1 MKSHQTKRLL
11 FEGISLLALLS
22 GCSSQ
27 ASYSANL
34 SLSQGEAVELTICGP
49 SQTNKAL
56 EDAIVGFNKIYPLC
70 AIHYET
76 VMNYQTNLKT
86 RLAKNAQ
93 VDLFVAPKIKDYLDL
108 SYCEDFRS
116 APGLDLSNTLEG
128 LISNSALTTGDIN
141 HLYYLP
147 FGGEIRGLFV
157 NKTLLSH
164 LNLTLPTT
172 YSEFMSTCAKIIGDD
187 PQGAP
192 SFVPL
197 QSNPSNF
204 AQLLFYPA
212 IANLLANGSDAAAN
226 TAKVAACA
234 EGVEEIFKPTL
245 MRLYEI
251 MSHYYYNYDYC
262 ESALSNFK
270 SDEETDRAYS
280 FLNIRKNATT
290 GAYEKFDD
298 LGNVPFMPWTL
309 SSSRLLEKVKED
321 YGSQIDFQFIL
332 APTTEEGGIA
342 YLSPS
347 NWIGMNKQSLH
358 APWALEFLNYLFS
371 KEGNAIFAKTA
382 NLIPN
387 SKDALNDVQTM
398 FGIPSSRVCHV
409 GQAAFSYPFY
419 DIINTSLTA
428 ISKGNKAKYMVK
440 NADGSY
446 SLHPFEDYY
455 ASLSEAFLKQRNA
468 LSA

>member
-11 FEGISLLALLS
+11 IEGISLLALLS

-56 EDAIVGFNKIYPLC
+56 QDAIVGFNKIYPLC

-116 APGLDLSNTLEG
+116 ASSLDLSNTLEG

-164 LNLTLPTT
+164 MNVSIPST
-172 YSEFMSTCAKIIGDD
+172 YSEFLNVCAKLIGSDA
-187 PQGAP
+187 QGAP
-192 SFVPL
+192 LYVPL
-197 QSNPSNF
+197 QGNPGNF

-212 IANLLANGSDAAAN
+212 IANLLANGPDASAN
-226 TAKVAACA
+226 YAKASTCA
-234 EGVEEIFKPTL
+234 GLFDILVL
-245 MRLYEI
+245 V
-251 MSHYYYNYDYC
+251 H
-262 ESALSNFK
+262 K
-270 SDEETDRAYS
+270 S
-280 FLNIRKNATT
+280 
-290 GAYEKFDD
+290 
-298 LGNVPFMPWTL
+298 
-309 SSSRLLEKVKED
+309 
-321 YGSQIDFQFIL
+321 
-332 APTTEEGGIA
+332 
-342 YLSPS
+342 
-347 NWIGMNKQSLH
+347 
-358 APWALEFLNYLFS
+358 
-371 KEGNAIFAKTA
+371 
-382 NLIPN
+382 
-387 SKDALNDVQTM
+387 
-398 FGIPSSRVCHV
+398 
-409 GQAAFSYPFY
+409 
-419 DIINTSLTA
+419 
-428 ISKGNKAKYMVK
+428 
-440 NADGSY
+440 
-446 SLHPFEDYY
+446 
-455 ASLSEAFLKQRNA
+455 
-468 LSA
+468 